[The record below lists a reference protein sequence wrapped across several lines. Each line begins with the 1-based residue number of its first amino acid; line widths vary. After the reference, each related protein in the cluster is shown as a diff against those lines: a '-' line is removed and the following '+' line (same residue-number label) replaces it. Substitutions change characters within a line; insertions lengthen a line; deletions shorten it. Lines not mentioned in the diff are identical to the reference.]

1 MAWWGYTTNRN
12 WALAMQKTKQEPK
25 AVSRDDTG
33 GEVTGWEVL
42 GLGRAVGRARCEN
55 LWQEEA

>member
-1 MAWWGYTTNRN
+1 M
-12 WALAMQKTKQEPK
+12 
-25 AVSRDDTG
+25 SRDDTG